1 MSEPNLKYCT
11 VREGDA
17 EWHLECRFFDGQKYA
32 AIRVDGACPDLA
44 HRIAALLNGGSSTWT
59 TDRPTEPGEYWVSI
73 PPSRQRT
80 PRVESVSVQQSPF
93 DSQLMV
99 EMKQTTWRHPVG
111 HSYFDGAKWSRR
123 ETPADPFQEVTK

>member
-1 MSEPNLKYCT
+1 MTDEQYIDALFAKEPCGYQDT
-11 VREGDA
+11 PGFA
-17 EWHLECRFFDGQKYA
+17 SMHLAYRAGMDSA
-32 AIRVDGACPDLA
+32 P
-44 HRIAALLNGGSSTWT
+44 TWT
-59 TDRPTEPGEYWVSI
+59 TDRPTEPGEYWVSM

-123 ETPADPFQEVTK
+123 ETPADPFQEDLFGGAK